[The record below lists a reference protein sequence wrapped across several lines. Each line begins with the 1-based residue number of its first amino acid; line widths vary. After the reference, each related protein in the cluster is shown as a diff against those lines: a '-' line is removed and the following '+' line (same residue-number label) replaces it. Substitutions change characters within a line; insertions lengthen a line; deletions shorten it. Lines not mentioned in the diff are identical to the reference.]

1 MAGAMRGRMAL
12 LTLSVLFFAVLP
24 KDIAVPA
31 AVLPLLAGF
40 RWLGLMDMRMMR
52 MKGMNR

>member
-1 MAGAMRGRMAL
+1 MPGKAAL
-12 LTLSVLFFAVLP
+12 LTVSVLFFAFLA

-31 AVLPLLAGF
+31 TILPLLAGL
-40 RWLGLMDMRMMR
+40 RWLGTMDMRMIR

>member
-1 MAGAMRGRMAL
+1 MRGRMTL
-12 LTLSVLFFAVLP
+12 LTLSVLFFAFLP

-40 RWLGLMDMRMMR
+40 RWLGVVDMRMIR

>member
-1 MAGAMRGRMAL
+1 MRGRMIL
-12 LTLSVLFFAVLP
+12 LTVSVLFFAFLA

-31 AVLPLLAGF
+31 AILPVLAAL
-40 RWLGLMDMRMMR
+40 RWLGSADMRMMR